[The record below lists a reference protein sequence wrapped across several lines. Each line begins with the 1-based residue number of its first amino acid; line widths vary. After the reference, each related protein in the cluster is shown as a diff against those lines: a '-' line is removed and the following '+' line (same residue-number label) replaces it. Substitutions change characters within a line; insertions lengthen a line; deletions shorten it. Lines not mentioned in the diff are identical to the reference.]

1 MTDIIIMEIKMLYT
15 VDNVNNIK
23 ELKEFFDCNV
33 LEAESLAERGY
44 TVGNIKS
51 YYGDLPSDWL
61 WRLVHED

>member
-1 MTDIIIMEIKMLYT
+1 MLYT

-23 ELKEFFDCNV
+23 DLRKFFDCNS
-33 LEAESLAERGY
+33 LEAESLAERGF
-44 TVGNIKS
+44 TVENIKA